1 MPEEIFV
8 LFLMLV
14 LSTFGLTMTSM
25 ILRHRRKQKSGQGTA
40 NSDSSM
46 TTSELESMMRRA
58 VEDATAPLAAKI
70 EDLEMEVIKV
80 GSGQKQ
86 LQAHDASSRI
96 SLPEEDEIL
105 DVEPV
110 AAPSKTRS

>member
-25 ILRHRRKQKSGQGTA
+25 ILRHRRKQKGVQSTSAG
-40 NSDSSM
+40 DSSM

-58 VEDATAPLAAKI
+58 VEDATAPLTSKI
-70 EDLEMEVIKV
+70 EDLEIELIKYA
-80 GSGQKQ
+80 SSQKQ
-86 LQAHDASSRI
+86 LQAHDTSTRI
-96 SLPEEDEIL
+96 SIPDEDEVL

-110 AAPSKTRS
+110 AARSKTRS

>member
-8 LFLMLV
+8 LFMLVV

-25 ILRHRRKQKSGQGTA
+25 ILRHRRKQKAEKSSGA
-40 NSDSSM
+40 DASM

-58 VEDATAPLAAKI
+58 VEDATAPLVAKV
-70 EDLEMEVIKV
+70 EDLEMELVKY
-80 GSGQKQ
+80 GADQKQ
-86 LQAHDASSRI
+86 LQAHDTGTRI
-96 SLPEEDEIL
+96 SLEEEEEIL

-110 AAPSKTRS
+110 AVPTKTRT

>member
-1 MPEEIFV
+1 
-8 LFLMLV
+8 
-14 LSTFGLTMTSM
+14 
-25 ILRHRRKQKSGQGTA
+25 
-40 NSDSSM
+40 
-46 TTSELESMMRRA
+46 
-58 VEDATAPLAAKI
+58 LAAKI

>member
-25 ILRHRRKQKSGQGTA
+25 ILRHRRKQRSGQTSGGGDA
-40 NSDSSM
+40 SM
-46 TTSELESMMRRA
+46 TTSELESIMRRA

-70 EDLEMEVIKV
+70 EDLEMELIKY
-80 GSGQKQ
+80 GSDQKQ
-86 LQAHDASSRI
+86 LQAHDVSSRI
-96 SLPEEDEIL
+96 SLDDGDEVL

-110 AAPSKTRS
+110 AATTKTRT